1 MCSAT
6 GDQLG
11 GKLHAEENG
20 YLDAVAKGILAGYP
34 KGVADELILPGLDDV
49 RAAAERLAGRAHRT
63 PVLTCSALDSM
74 TGASLFFKCENFQKT
89 GAFKFRGATNAV
101 ELLVESKCGVATH
114 SSGNHGA
121 ALAAAAKT
129 RGIPAHIVVPENA
142 TAVKLAA
149 VEHYGGQV
157 VLCEPTLEAR
167 ETILRRV
174 VAETGAVFVPPFD
187 HPHIIAGQGT
197 AALELLDEVEN
208 LDMVIAPVGGGGLVS
223 GTGITVKGLW
233 PGVEVFAAEPE
244 QADDAARSFLS
255 GKIEPANSDT
265 IADGLLTSLGLLT
278 FQAIRET
285 VTDVITASEEEIVVA
300 LRTVWERMK
309 IIIEPSS
316 AVPVAVVLKDE
327 RFKGKRVGV
336 ILTGGNVDLKGLAKI
351 LS

>member
-1 MCSAT
+1 M
-6 GDQLG
+6 
-11 GKLHAEENG
+11 
-20 YLDAVAKGILAGYP
+20 DAVAKGILAGYP
-34 KGVADELILPGLDDV
+34 KGMADELILPGLDDV

-63 PVLTCSALDSM
+63 PVLTCSALDAM
-74 TGASLFFKCENFQKT
+74 AGASLFFKCENFQKT

-101 ELLVESKCGVATH
+101 ELLAEPERGVATH

-121 ALAAAAKT
+121 ALAAAAKA

-157 VLCEPTLEAR
+157 VFCEPTLEAR
-167 ETILRRV
+167 ETTLERV
-174 VAETGAVFVPPFD
+174 VAETGAFFVPPFD

-197 AALELLDEVEN
+197 AALELLEEVDG
-208 LDMVIAPVGGGGLVS
+208 LDAVIAPVGGGGLVS
-223 GTGITVKGLW
+223 GTGIAVRGLR
-233 PGVEVFAAEPE
+233 PKTEVFAAEPE

-255 GKIEPANSDT
+255 GKIEPANSNT
-265 IADGLLTSLGLLT
+265 IADGLLTSLGPLT

-285 VTDVITASEEEIVVA
+285 VSDVITVSEAEIVAA
-300 LRTVWERMK
+300 LRTAWERMK
-309 IIIEPSS
+309 IVIEPSS
-316 AVPVAVVLKDE
+316 AVPVAAVLKDK

-351 LS
+351 LAD

>member
-1 MCSAT
+1 M
-6 GDQLG
+6 
-11 GKLHAEENG
+11 
-20 YLDAVAKGILAGYP
+20 
-34 KGVADELILPGLDDV
+34 
-49 RAAAERLAGRAHRT
+49 
-63 PVLTCSALDSM
+63 
-74 TGASLFFKCENFQKT
+74 
-89 GAFKFRGATNAV
+89 
-101 ELLVESKCGVATH
+101 
-114 SSGNHGA
+114 
-121 ALAAAAKT
+121 
-129 RGIPAHIVVPENA
+129 
-142 TAVKLAA
+142 
-149 VEHYGGQV
+149 
-157 VLCEPTLEAR
+157 
-167 ETILRRV
+167 
-174 VAETGAVFVPPFD
+174 
-187 HPHIIAGQGT
+187 
-197 AALELLDEVEN
+197 
-208 LDMVIAPVGGGGLVS
+208 S

>member
-1 MCSAT
+1 
-6 GDQLG
+6 
-11 GKLHAEENG
+11 
-20 YLDAVAKGILAGYP
+20 LAGYP
-34 KGVADELILPGLDDV
+34 KGVADDVNLPGLSDV
-49 RAAAERLAGRAHRT
+49 RAAAERLAGQVHRT
-63 PVLTCSALDSM
+63 PVLTCSALDLM
-74 TGASLFFKCENFQKT
+74 AGAFLFFKCENFQKT

-101 ELLVESKCGVATH
+101 ELLAEPERGVATH

-121 ALAAAAKT
+121 ALAAAAKA

-167 ETILRRV
+167 ETTLERV
-174 VAETGAVFVPPFD
+174 VAETGGVFVSPFD

-197 AALELLDEVEN
+197 AALELLDEIEN

-223 GTGITVKGLW
+223 GTGIAVKELR
-233 PGVEVFAAEPE
+233 PVAEVFAAEPE

-255 GKIEPANSDT
+255 GKIEPANSNT
-265 IADGLLTSLGLLT
+265 IADGLLTSLGPLT
-278 FQAIRET
+278 FRAIRET
-285 VTDVITASEEEIVVA
+285 VTDVVTVSEEEIVVA
-300 LRTVWERMK
+300 LRMVWERMK
-309 IIIEPSS
+309 IVIEPSS
-316 AVPVAVVLKDE
+316 AVSVAAVLKDE

-336 ILTGGNVDLKGLAKI
+336 ILTGGNVDLKGLAEI

>member
-1 MCSAT
+1 M
-6 GDQLG
+6 
-11 GKLHAEENG
+11 
-20 YLDAVAKGILAGYP
+20 DAVAKGILAGYP

-63 PVLTCSALDSM
+63 PVLTCSALDAM
-74 TGASLFFKCENFQKT
+74 AGASLFFKCENFQKT

-101 ELLVESKCGVATH
+101 ELLAEPERGVATH

-121 ALAAAAKT
+121 ALAAAARA

-167 ETILRRV
+167 ETTLERV
-174 VAETGAVFVPPFD
+174 VAETRAFFVPPFD

-197 AALELLDEVEN
+197 ATLELLDGIKD
-208 LDMVIAPVGGGGLVS
+208 LDAVIAPVGGGGLVS
-223 GTGITVKGLW
+223 GTGITIKGLR
-233 PGVEVFAAEPE
+233 PKAEVFAAEPE

-255 GKIEPANSDT
+255 GKIEPANSNT
-265 IADGLLTSLGLLT
+265 IADGLLTSLGPLT

-285 VTDVITASEEEIVVA
+285 VTDVITVSEAEIVAA
-300 LRTVWERMK
+300 LRAVWERMK
-309 IIIEPSS
+309 IVIEPSS
-316 AVPVAVVLKDE
+316 AVAVAAALKDE

-336 ILTGGNVDLKGLAKI
+336 ILTGGNVDLQGLVKI
-351 LS
+351 LAD